1 MWNKFKW
8 HMFVT
13 SFIPLW
19 ATIVF
24 IDVWEIVF
32 QGEKIWETELTFLEN
47 IKCCISNNMLQF
59 ISVLVIMIVVI
70 ISIISIE
77 KVMHKREIANNDV
90 AIIKKAHKESFLS
103 TQYLLSYILPLVAF
117 DFGSLRDIIIFLLF
131 FAVLAFLSIRN
142 NNVYTNIYL
151 EFRSYKIY
159 TCGIQITKIDKIVEY
174 ENCFVLSKVDLT
186 QEVEEKFPYWEID
199 TTHYI
204 NTKEVKK

>member
-1 MWNKFKW
+1 
-8 HMFVT
+8 MFVT

-24 IDVWEIVF
+24 IDIWEIVL
-32 QGEKIWETELTFLEN
+32 QGKNIWEAELTFLEN

-159 TCGIQITKIDKIVEY
+159 TCDIQITKIDKIVEY

-199 TTHYI
+199 ATHYI

>member
-1 MWNKFKW
+1 MWNRFKW

-19 ATIVF
+19 ATIIF
-24 IDVWEIVF
+24 IDVWEMVC
-32 QGEKIWETELTFLEN
+32 QGRKTWKTEFTFLEN
-47 IKCCISNNMLQF
+47 IKSCISNNMIQF
-59 ISVLVIMIVVI
+59 ISVLIIFFVVI
-70 ISIISIE
+70 VSIISIE
-77 KVMHKREIANNDV
+77 KAMRKREKANNDV

-117 DFGSLRDIIIFLLF
+117 DFGNLRDIIIFLLF

-151 EFRSYKIY
+151 ELRSYKIY
-159 TCGIQITKIDKIVEY
+159 TCDIQITKIDKKVKY
-174 ENCFVLSKVDLT
+174 EDCFVLSKVDLT
-186 QEVEEKFPYWEID
+186 QEIEEELPYWEID

>member
-1 MWNKFKW
+1 MWNRFKW

-19 ATIVF
+19 ATIIF
-24 IDVWEIVF
+24 IDVWEMVC
-32 QGEKIWETELTFLEN
+32 QGRKTWKTEFTFLEN
-47 IKCCISNNMLQF
+47 IKNCISNNMIQF
-59 ISVLVIMIVVI
+59 ISVLVIFLVVI
-70 ISIISIE
+70 VSIISIE
-77 KVMHKREIANNDV
+77 KAMRKREKANNDV

-151 EFRSYKIY
+151 ELRSYKIY
-159 TCGIQITKIDKIVEY
+159 TCDIQITKIDKKVKY
-174 ENCFVLSKVDLT
+174 EDCFVLSKVDLT
-186 QEVEEKFPYWEID
+186 QEIEEELPYWEID

>member
-24 IDVWEIVF
+24 IDIWEIVL
-32 QGEKIWETELTFLEN
+32 QGKNIWEAELTFLEN

-59 ISVLVIMIVVI
+59 ISGLVIMIVVI

-159 TCGIQITKIDKIVEY
+159 TCDIQITKIDKIVEY

-199 TTHYI
+199 ATHYI

>member
-1 MWNKFKW
+1 MWNRFKW

-19 ATIVF
+19 ATIIF
-24 IDVWEIVF
+24 IDVWEMVC
-32 QGEKIWETELTFLEN
+32 QGRKTWKTEFTFLEN
-47 IKCCISNNMLQF
+47 IKNCISNNMIQF
-59 ISVLVIMIVVI
+59 ISVLVIFLVVI
-70 ISIISIE
+70 VSIISIE
-77 KVMHKREIANNDV
+77 KAMRKREKANNDV
-90 AIIKKAHKESFLS
+90 AIIKKVHKESFLS

-151 EFRSYKIY
+151 ELRSYKIY
-159 TCGIQITKIDKIVEY
+159 TCDIQITKIDKKVKY
-174 ENCFVLSKVDLT
+174 EDCFVLSKVDLI
-186 QEVEEKFPYWEID
+186 QEIEEELPYWEID

>member
-24 IDVWEIVF
+24 ID
-32 QGEKIWETELTFLEN
+32 IWEVVLQGKNIWEAELTFLEN

-90 AIIKKAHKESFLS
+90 AIIKKAHKESLLS

-159 TCGIQITKIDKIVEY
+159 TCDIQITKIDKIVEY

-199 TTHYI
+199 ATHYI

>member
-1 MWNKFKW
+1 MWNRFKW

-19 ATIVF
+19 ATIIF
-24 IDVWEIVF
+24 IDVWEMVC
-32 QGEKIWETELTFLEN
+32 QGRKTWKTEFTFLEN
-47 IKCCISNNMLQF
+47 IKSCISNNMIQF
-59 ISVLVIMIVVI
+59 ISVLIIFFVVI
-70 ISIISIE
+70 VSIISIE
-77 KVMHKREIANNDV
+77 KAMRKREKANNDV

-151 EFRSYKIY
+151 ELRSYKIY
-159 TCGIQITKIDKIVEY
+159 TCDIQITKIDKKVKY
-174 ENCFVLSKVDLT
+174 EDCFVLSKVDLT
-186 QEVEEKFPYWEID
+186 QEIEEELPYWEID

>member
-1 MWNKFKW
+1 
-8 HMFVT
+8 MFVT

-19 ATIVF
+19 ATIIF
-24 IDVWEIVF
+24 IDVWEMVC
-32 QGEKIWETELTFLEN
+32 QGRKTWKTEFTFLEN
-47 IKCCISNNMLQF
+47 IKSCISNNMIQF
-59 ISVLVIMIVVI
+59 ISVLIIFFVVI
-70 ISIISIE
+70 VSIISIE
-77 KVMHKREIANNDV
+77 KVMRKRGKANNDV

-131 FAVLAFLSIRN
+131 FAVLAFLCIRN

-151 EFRSYKIY
+151 ELRSYKIY
-159 TCGIQITKIDKIVEY
+159 TCDIQITKIDKKVKY
-174 ENCFVLSKVDLT
+174 EDCFVLSKVDLT
-186 QEVEEKFPYWEID
+186 QEIEEELPYWEID

>member
-19 ATIVF
+19 VTIVF
-24 IDVWEIVF
+24 IDIWEMF
-32 QGEKIWETELTFLEN
+32 FRGGKIWKTELTFLEN
-47 IKCCISNNMLQF
+47 IKCFISNNALQF
-59 ISVLVIMIVVI
+59 ISVLVIFIVVI

-77 KVMHKREIANNDV
+77 KIIHKREKANSDV
-90 AIIKKAHKESFLS
+90 AVIQKAHKESFLS

-151 EFRSYKIY
+151 ELRSYKIY
-159 TCGIQITKIDKIVEY
+159 TCDIQITKIDKIVKY

-186 QEVEEKFPYWEID
+186 QEIEEKFPYWEID
-199 TTHYI
+199 LTHYI
-204 NTKEVKK
+204 NKKEV

>member
-1 MWNKFKW
+1 MWNRFKW

-19 ATIVF
+19 ATIIF
-24 IDVWEIVF
+24 IDVWEMVC
-32 QGEKIWETELTFLEN
+32 QGRKTWKTEFTFLEN
-47 IKCCISNNMLQF
+47 IKNCISNNMIQF
-59 ISVLVIMIVVI
+59 ISVLVIFLVVI
-70 ISIISIE
+70 VSIISIE
-77 KVMHKREIANNDV
+77 KAMRKREKANNDV

-151 EFRSYKIY
+151 ELRSYKIY
-159 TCGIQITKIDKIVEY
+159 TCDIQITKIDKKVKY
-174 ENCFVLSKVDLT
+174 EDCFVLSKVDLI
-186 QEVEEKFPYWEID
+186 QEIEEELPYWEID